1 MQKFNNYFST
11 VVNQYLPESN
21 QAPDFHKLN
30 DFVKSKITEDNVLS
44 IPLLTCDEVQ
54 KSLNE
59 VDSYKASGLDGLSS
73 KILKLS
79 ASVIANPLTVIFNQ
93 SISHGH
99 ISLVDLNV
107 FKSRNISRRQ
117 LLYLMVYH
125 KEVFSDP
132 SYLSCLL
139 MISIY
144 TRLRT

>member
-44 IPLLTCDEVQ
+44 IPLPTCDEVQ

-59 VDSYKASGLDGLSS
+59 VDSHKASGLDGLSS